1 LTLLLATPL
10 GFLLS
15 LIGVIMNQDRRAG
28 IAGLVITG
36 TMVALFFVTTLC
48 R

>member
-1 LTLLLATPL
+1 MTLLLATPL

-28 IAGLVITG
+28 VLGMIITLALVAFGLLSSI
-36 TMVALFFVTTLC
+36 C
-48 R
+48 